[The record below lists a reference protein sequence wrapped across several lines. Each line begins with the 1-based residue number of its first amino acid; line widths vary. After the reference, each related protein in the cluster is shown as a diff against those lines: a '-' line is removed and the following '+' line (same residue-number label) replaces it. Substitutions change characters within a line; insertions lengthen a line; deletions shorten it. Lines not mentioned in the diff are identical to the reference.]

1 MSEEDRKDP
10 VDRMTEAYE
19 QMLERVDE
27 VLEKAEKNTLPT
39 LRRSLEHAR
48 ERAVELNELTREE
61 AEKLTGYLERD
72 IKDAAE
78 YLNKTGAEFRDW
90 WRFDVQ
96 LIEQRM
102 LDMFANVADRTRVEL
117 ERLADRAREASS
129 YHTGEVTGP
138 GTLVCEQ
145 CGKEL
150 HFHKAGR
157 IPPCPA
163 CRSTAFRRNEASAD

>member
-1 MSEEDRKDP
+1 MSEQQKKDP

-19 QMLERVDE
+19 QMLERVDGI
-27 VLEKAEKNTLPT
+27 LEQAEKSTLPT
-39 LRRSLEHAR
+39 LRRSLDQAR

-72 IKDAAE
+72 MKDAAAFLVE
-78 YLNKTGAEFRDW
+78 TGNEFRDW
-90 WRFDVQ
+90 WRFDMQ
-96 LIEQRM
+96 LIEQR
-102 LDMFANVADRTRVEL
+102 LLEMFANVADRTRVEL

-138 GTLVCEQ
+138 GTLVCEG
-145 CGKEL
+145 CGKTL

-157 IPPCPA
+157 IPPCSE
-163 CRSTAFRRNEASAD
+163 CRGTTFRRVDSKAD